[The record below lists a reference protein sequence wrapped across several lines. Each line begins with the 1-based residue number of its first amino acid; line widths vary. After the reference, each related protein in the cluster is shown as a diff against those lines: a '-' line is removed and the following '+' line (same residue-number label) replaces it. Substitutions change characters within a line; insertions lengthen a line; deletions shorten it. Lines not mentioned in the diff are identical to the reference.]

1 MRLFISAGDI
11 SGDNHAAR
19 LVREL
24 RSLVPDLEVYGIG
37 GDRLREEGAHIYY
50 HLDELSVV
58 GIREVFGKL
67 PAIWRAG
74 RGTRKILKNI
84 PPDVVLFVDYPG
96 FNLLLAK
103 TAHRMGLK
111 VIYYIPPQI
120 WAWGRYRVRYI
131 KKWVDK
137 VITILPFEQD
147 FYKKYGI
154 DTCFVGH
161 PLLDAI
167 DNKREK
173 GRFIALLP
181 GSRMSEI
188 RNILPLLLS
197 ISRIFPDEEFIV
209 PLASHRHKDF
219 VTSLVEGIN
228 PKVAVKVG
236 STYEVLSR
244 SKLAITASGTATL
257 ECAIIGVPLIIVY
270 KISSLSWVFARA
282 VVDIPYIGLVNLVA
296 GKEIAPEFVQS
307 KASPMKIVPVIKRLL
322 EDESKDMEKELNKV
336 RKMLGEKGAS
346 RRAAEIV
353 AECLQEK
360 KSNSNIKR
368 WDKKIGLT
376 CLPTGKTRGHR
387 EKETM

>member
-1 MRLFISAGDI
+1 MRIFVSAGDI

-24 RSLVPDLEVYGIG
+24 RNLVPELEIYGIG

-50 HLDELSVV
+50 HLGELSVV
-58 GIREVFGKL
+58 GVGEVFGKL

-74 RGTRKILKNI
+74 RGTRKTLKNI
-84 PPDVVLFVDYPG
+84 PPDVVLLVDYPG

-103 TAHRMGLK
+103 TAHRMSLK
-111 VIYYIPPQI
+111 VVYYIPPQI
-120 WAWGRYRVRYI
+120 WAWGRHRVRYI

-137 VITILPFEQD
+137 VITVLPFEQD

-167 DNKREK
+167 DEKREK

-197 ISRIFPDEEFIV
+197 ISRMFPDEEFII
-209 PLASHRHKDF
+209 PLASYRHKDF
-219 VTSLVEGIN
+219 VTSLVKSIN
-228 PKVAVKVG
+228 PKVAVKVE

-270 KISSLSWVFARA
+270 KVSPVTWIFAKA
-282 VVDIPYIGLVNLVA
+282 VVNVPYISLVNLVA
-296 GKEIAPEFVQS
+296 GREIAPEFVQNE
-307 KASPMKIVPVIKRLL
+307 ARPGKIVPVIKRLL
-322 EDESKDMEKELNKV
+322 EDGNKDMEKELTRV
-336 RKMLGEKGAS
+336 REMLGEKGAS
-346 RRAAEIV
+346 RRAAKIV

-360 KSNSNIKR
+360 GVMRKA
-368 WDKKIGLT
+368 
-376 CLPTGKTRGHR
+376 
-387 EKETM
+387 